1 MNITLDG
8 REYPVKIK
16 HLRLDKFTANHSAY
30 QRILKNPEGI
40 VRFAEKDVDAYT
52 NPKGGVTEAYV
63 IIRPDITIAG
73 RAICSIKDNFNKKIG
88 TKIATERLMSL
99 INRIK

>member
-1 MNITLDG
+1 MKILFDG
-8 REYPVKIK
+8 KEYVVKIK
-16 HLRLDKFTANHSAY
+16 HNRIDDSVAKYKPY
-30 QRILKNPEGI
+30 QRILKTPEGV
-40 VRFAEKDVDAYT
+40 VRYSLDYT
-52 NPKGGVTEAYV
+52 GDPHVKGGVTEAYV

>member
-40 VRFAEKDVDAYT
+40 VRFAENPEDYIY
-52 NPKGGVTEAYV
+52 PKGGVTEAYV